1 MPIGEVQSQV
11 RFCGIE
17 ALMDLGARHFPQI
30 SMKLAD
36 FGPNRP
42 HLASLLARS
51 LAI

>member
-1 MPIGEVQSQV
+1 MPIDDVQSQV
-11 RFCGIE
+11 RFFGPE
-17 ALMDLGARHFPQI
+17 ALLNRDARHFPQI